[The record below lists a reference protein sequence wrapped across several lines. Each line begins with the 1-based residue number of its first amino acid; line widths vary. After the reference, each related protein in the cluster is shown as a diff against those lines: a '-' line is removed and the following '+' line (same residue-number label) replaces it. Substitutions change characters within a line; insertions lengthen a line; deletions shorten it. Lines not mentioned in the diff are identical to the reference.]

1 MRILVL
7 RIYNSTPEYDLM
19 YQHHFVNDESI
30 FVCYNEKLNQPWKY
44 DPNKRLI
51 ELKGTESKVPGVLDK
66 TMKGLEICLGLFDFD
81 VLVRSNISTV
91 INLKELESQINHLP
105 SVYGGHP
112 WVLDW
117 FDWKFGI
124 NHETL
129 PKYRHTEFISGT
141 SIVLSRNHC
150 QFLVQNKNKL
160 DYSIVDDVSIGY
172 LMKEKGG
179 VNFRSYYS
187 EKGVPEKN
195 VCFYRFCGED
205 RIKDANSISR
215 LYRLFKY

>member
-1 MRILVL
+1 MKILVL
-7 RIYNSTPEYDLM
+7 RVYNSTPEYDLM
-19 YQHHFVNDESI
+19 YIHHFYNDQSI
-30 FVCYNEKLNQPWKY
+30 FVCYNESLNQPWKY
-44 DPNKRLI
+44 NAEKRLI
-51 ELKGTESKVPGVLDK
+51 ELRGTESKVPGVLDK
-66 TMKGLEICLGLFDFD
+66 TVKAIEICLGLFDFD

-91 INLKELESQINHLP
+91 IDLKQLEKQIQNIP

-141 SIVLSRNHC
+141 SIVLSKDKC
-150 QFLVQNKNKL
+150 QFLIQNKHKL

-172 LMKEKGG
+172 LMKERGG

-187 EKGVPEKN
+187 EKGIPDQN

-205 RIKDANSISR
+205 RIKDANSIAR